1 MSFSNAA
8 ESGLMKLLFQ
18 AVAWA
23 NIADNTATSPDTN
36 ISMAL
41 HTADPGEA
49 GTQSTSEATYTSYAR
64 QNVARTTGGFSES
77 AGVVSPLANVSFPAA
92 TGGTSVVS
100 NFSAGRPGGGASAI
114 HMKGTVT
121 PNISVSNP
129 IQPILSTATTLSLD

>member
-8 ESGLMKLLFQ
+8 ETGIMKLLFQ

-64 QNVARTTGGFSES
+64 
-77 AGVVSPLANVSFPAA
+77 AGSGS
-92 TGGTSVVS
+92 
-100 NFSAGRPGGGASAI
+100 
-114 HMKGTVT
+114 
-121 PNISVSNP
+121 
-129 IQPILSTATTLSLD
+129 STQVQD

>member
-8 ESGLMKLLFQ
+8 ETGIMKLLFQ

-77 AGVVSPLANVSFPAA
+77 GGVVSPVANVSFPAA
-92 TGGTSVVS
+92 TGG
-100 NFSAGRPGGGASAI
+100 AS
-114 HMKGTVT
+114 
-121 PNISVSNP
+121 PR
-129 IQPILSTATTLSLD
+129 DR